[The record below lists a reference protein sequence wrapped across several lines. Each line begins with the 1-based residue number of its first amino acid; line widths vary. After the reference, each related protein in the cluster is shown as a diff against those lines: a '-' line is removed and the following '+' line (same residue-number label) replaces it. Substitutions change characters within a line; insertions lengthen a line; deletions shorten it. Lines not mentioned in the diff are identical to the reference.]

1 MSLLE
6 FQLPVLMLFGMGELP
21 YLQPDTQALQLLQ
34 FPELTSSQLPTFH
47 HKLLEINLTWFSII

>member
-6 FQLPVLMLFGMGELP
+6 FQLPVLMLFGMGEHP

-34 FPELTSSQLPTFH
+34 FPELISSQLPTF
-47 HKLLEINLTWFSII
+47 HKLLEINLTWFSIN